1 MSLNLPTPVY
11 NHTANNRISGI
22 PYVSSSIGVPVVTAE
37 PEVVE
42 FPQVTQR
49 LFVSCSSGD
58 VRVGFTRN
66 GTMGV
71 VNDGFTLLNSD
82 NPVHEFRVNASR
94 VYLLS
99 SGSTAGQ
106 ASVTAELTP
115 APSKQI
121 PPTQYVSAYG
131 GIIDT
136 ADVGAYVSIDD
147 AAGSSEILNLPTGI
161 NGAPQ
166 NGLGLEAAGVYK
178 TCGDF
183 DGLNQAITWST
194 AITGGS
200 TFSYDRCNDSDYSI
214 SVWIYPTAYPGDP
227 SSNRATVPVVTAVA
241 CNTRTTVLGSD
252 YGFIL
257 YLGHDSAVDPALA
270 ETGRIVLSPKHGAT
284 TGYYV
289 GAAGVIAERNKW
301 THISV
306 TRSLTEGIRIYKNG
320 VLTTTD
326 AAYTESTTI
335 AATSNL
341 QIGSQGATSL
351 AGSPVA
357 NVFTFQGKI
366 DEFMLVDRVLTPTEI
381 AAIYAAGV

>member
-1 MSLNLPTPVY
+1 MSLNLPTPFY
-11 NHTANNRISGI
+11 NHTANNRVSGI
-22 PYVSSSIGVPVVTAE
+22 PYVSSSIGVPVVSGE
-37 PEVVE
+37 PEMVA

-71 VNDGFTLLNSD
+71 VNNGFILLNSD
-82 NPVHEFRVNASR
+82 NPVQEFRVNTSR

-99 SGSTAGQ
+99 SGSTTGQ
-106 ASVTAELTP
+106 ASISAELSP
-115 APSKQI
+115 APSKLI
-121 PPTQYVSAYG
+121 PPARYTSAYG

-147 AAGSSEILNLPTGI
+147 AVGSSEILNLPTEI

-166 NGLGLEAAGVYK
+166 NGLGLDAAGVYN

-227 SSNRATVPVVTAVA
+227 SSNRATAPVVTAVV
-241 CNTRTTVLGSD
+241 CNTNATLAGD
-252 YGFIL
+252 FGFIL
-257 YLGHDSAVDPALA
+257 YLGHDSAVDPDLA
-270 ETGRIVLSPKHGAT
+270 ETGRIVFSPKHGAT
-284 TGYYV
+284 ASYYV
-289 GAAGVIAERNKW
+289 GTAGVIAQRNQW
-301 THISV
+301 THVGV
-306 TRSLTEGIRIYKNG
+306 TRSLTNGIIVYKNG
-320 VLTTTD
+320 VATTTD
-326 AAYTESTTI
+326 ATYTESTTTASTANLQVGSQ
-335 AATSNL
+335 AATSL
-341 QIGSQGATSL
+341 GGTPI
-351 AGSPVA
+351 PA
-357 NVFTFQGKI
+357 NFAFQGKI
-366 DEFMLVDRVLTPTEI
+366 DEVMIVDRVITPVEM
-381 AAIYAAGV
+381 AAIYAAGA